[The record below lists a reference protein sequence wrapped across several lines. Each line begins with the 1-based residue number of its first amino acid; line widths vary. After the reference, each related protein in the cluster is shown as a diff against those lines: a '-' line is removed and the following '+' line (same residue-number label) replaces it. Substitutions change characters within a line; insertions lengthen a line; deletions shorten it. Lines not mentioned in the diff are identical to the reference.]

1 MADDEA
7 ESRSGGAAASEVES
21 DALPQFVRRVIG
33 LTEQFVHVSEAGAA
47 AVFAILFAIGVV
59 DLANRIVQAVLSG
72 RIIDPVVVIDF
83 VDVGLLLLIIVEVYR
98 TVIAYL
104 EDNETREIV
113 RLIIYTGIIAMVRK
127 AIIFRT
133 DEYATAQ
140 DALFA
145 AVSYTIIIFGL
156 VALLFAE
163 RVYG

>member
-1 MADDEA
+1 MADGDAESEGVAGSEA
-7 ESRSGGAAASEVES
+7 ESH
-21 DALPQFVRRVIG
+21 ALPKFVHRVIG
-33 LTEQFVHVSEAGAA
+33 STEKFVHVAEAGAA

-72 RIIDPVVVIDF
+72 RIIDPEVVIDF

-133 DEYATAQ
+133 GTYETAQ
-140 DALFA
+140 DALLA
-145 AVSYTIIIFGL
+145 AVSYTVLIFGL
-156 VALLFAE
+156 AVLLLVE
-163 RVYG
+163 LVYGSR